1 MDNVS
6 DVLETHGDG
15 ASGSLPRS
23 LTPPDNPLEMREQSL
38 DRWYG
43 SPPRTALWPALRE
56 HTLISRIIVIMITA
70 IVSGYGIWHMLEVV
84 GQNNATGLQYLLV
97 GLFGLS
103 FVWIAMAAGVAV
115 LGFLAL
121 VLRVDWSRGVKLK
134 GELSS
139 RTAVIMP
146 IYNENVDCV
155 FANLTK
161 MAEEIAASGKSW
173 HFDFFILSDSTNL
186 SVARAEREA
195 ANRLR
200 QSMLGRVNVYYR
212 RRAENEGKKAGNVAD
227 FVSNWGGNYDFMLV
241 LDADSYM
248 TSDAMITLAES
259 MEADS
264 SAGLIQSVPRLVNR
278 NTLFARMQQFAT
290 GTYGPVVS
298 AGLAMFQGRE
308 GNYWG
313 HNAIIRV
320 KAFASSCGLPVLP
333 GKKPFGGHIMSH
345 DFVEAALLKRAG
357 WDVYMRPEITGSY
370 EETPPTL
377 SDHAARDRR
386 WAQGNLQHSMV
397 LPARGLHWMSRYHF
411 LTGIMSY
418 VASPLWLM
426 FLVIGILLA
435 WQASLYQPDY
445 FPYAHALFPTWP
457 KFDSQKAWTLL
468 GFSAI
473 VLLAPKVLAVT
484 YAMMNRQMRRGAG
497 GPIALLASFAMET
510 LISALLAP
518 ILMLLQT
525 SFIGQILF
533 AQDSGWNPQS
543 RDDGKVD
550 VADILKRYSFHTGF
564 GFAMAALTLWISPQL
579 FLWLL
584 PVWLGLALTIPIVWL
599 TSSRGIGRL
608 ARKGR
613 LFLIPE
619 ERTRRRRRK
628 RMMFGKA
635 MPQPAG

>member
-1 MDNVS
+1 M
-6 DVLETHGDG
+6 
-15 ASGSLPRS
+15 PRS
-23 LTPPDNPLEMREQSL
+23 LTPPDSPLEMRAQRF
-38 DRWYG
+38 DQWYG
-43 SPPRTALWPALRE
+43 SPPKTALRPALRE
-56 HTLISRIIVIMITA
+56 HTLISRIIVFMITA
-70 IVSGYGIWHMLEVV
+70 IVTGYGVWHMLEVV
-84 GQNNATGLQYLLV
+84 GQNDATALQYMLV

-103 FVWIAMAAGVAV
+103 FIWIAQALGVAV
-115 LGFLAL
+115 LGFLSL
-121 VLRVDWSRGVKLK
+121 VLRIDWTRGIKLK

-146 IYNENVDCV
+146 VYNEHVESV
-155 FANLTK
+155 FSNLTK

-173 HFDFFILSDSTNL
+173 HFDFFVLSDTTNL
-186 SVARAEREA
+186 SIVREEREA

-200 QSMLGRVNVYYR
+200 QKMLGRVNVYYR

-227 FVSNWGGNYDFMLV
+227 FVRNWGGNYDFMLV

-248 TSDAMITLAES
+248 TSEAIISLAES

-298 AGLAMFQGRE
+298 AGLAMLQGRE
-308 GNYWG
+308 GNFWG

-320 KAFASSCGLPVLP
+320 KAFASSCGLPELP

-345 DFVEAALLKRAG
+345 DFVEAALLVRAG

-377 SDHAARDRR
+377 TDHAARDRR
-386 WAQGNLQHSMV
+386 WAQGNLQHSKV

-411 LTGIMSY
+411 MTGIMSY
-418 VASPLWLM
+418 AASPLWLM
-426 FLVIGILLA
+426 FLVVGILLA

-445 FPYAHALFPTWP
+445 FPDAHALFPTWP
-457 KFDSQKAWTLL
+457 QFDAQKAWTLL
-468 GFSAI
+468 GFSAV

-484 YAMMNRQMRRGAG
+484 YALMNKRMRRGAG
-497 GPIALLASFAMET
+497 GPIALVVSFVLET
-510 LISALLAP
+510 LLSALLAP

-525 SFIGQILF
+525 GFIGQILF

-543 RDDGKVD
+543 RDDGKID
-550 VADILKRYSFHTGF
+550 VADVLKRYSFHTGF
-564 GFAMAALTLWISPQL
+564 GIVMAAITLWISPQL

-584 PVWLGLALTIPIVWL
+584 PVWLGLVLTIPIVLL
-599 TSSRGIGRL
+599 TSSKGAGKL
-608 ARKGR
+608 ARKLR
-613 LFLIPE
+613 IFLIPE
-619 ERTRRRRRK
+619 ERRGRK
-628 RMMFGKA
+628 RSRSLLGRTLA
-635 MPQPAG
+635 QPAS

>member
-1 MDNVS
+1 MN
-6 DVLETHGDG
+6 DVLETLGEG

-23 LTPPDNPLEMREQSL
+23 LTPPDNPLEMREQRL
-38 DRWYG
+38 DQWYG
-43 SPPRTALWPALRE
+43 SAPKTALRPSLRE
-56 HTLISRIIVIMITA
+56 HTLISRIIVLMITG
-70 IVSGYGIWHMLEVV
+70 IVTGYGVWHMLEVV
-84 GQNNATGLQYLLV
+84 GQNDATALQYGLV
-97 GLFGLS
+97 ALFGLS
-103 FVWIAMAAGVAV
+103 FVWIAMAMGVAV

-121 VLRVDWSRGVKLK
+121 VLRIDWSRGVKLK

-139 RTAVIMP
+139 RTAIIMP
-146 IYNENVDCV
+146 IYNEDVDSV
-155 FANLTK
+155 FANLAK

-173 HFDFFILSDSTNL
+173 HFDFFILSDTTNL
-186 SVARAEREA
+186 SIARAEREA
-195 ANRLR
+195 SNRLR
-200 QSMLGRVNVYYR
+200 QKMLGRVNVYYR

-227 FVSNWGGNYDFMLV
+227 FVRNWGGNYDFMLV

-248 TSDAMITLAES
+248 TSDAIITLAEA

-298 AGLAMFQGRE
+298 AGLAMLQGRE
-308 GNYWG
+308 GNFWG

-320 KAFASSCGLPVLP
+320 KAFASSCGLPVLS

-345 DFVEAALLKRAG
+345 DFVEAALLVRAG

-377 SDHAARDRR
+377 TDHAARDRR
-386 WAQGNLQHSMV
+386 WAQGNLQHSKV
-397 LPARGLHWMSRYHF
+397 LPARGLHWMNRYHF
-411 LTGIMSY
+411 MTGIMSY
-418 VASPLWLM
+418 AASPLWLM
-426 FLVIGILLA
+426 FLVVGILLA

-445 FPYAHALFPTWP
+445 FPDAHALFPTWP
-457 KFDSQKAWTLL
+457 QFDAQKAWTLL
-468 GFSAI
+468 GFSAV

-484 YAMMNRQMRRGAG
+484 YALMNRRMRRGAG
-497 GPIALLASFAMET
+497 GAIPLVLSFVLET
-510 LISALLAP
+510 FLSALLAP

-525 SFIGQILF
+525 GFIGQILF

-550 VADILKRYSFHTGF
+550 IADVLKRYSFHTVF
-564 GFAMAALTLWISPQL
+564 GLAMAALTLWISPKL

-584 PVWLGLALTIPIVWL
+584 PVWLGLVLTIPIVLL
-599 TSSRGIGRL
+599 TSSKIAGKI
-608 ARKGR
+608 ARKLR
-613 LFLIPE
+613 IFLIPE
-619 ERTRRRRRK
+619 ERRGRRRSRSLLGR
-628 RMMFGKA
+628 A
-635 MPQPAG
+635 LAQPAG

>member
-1 MDNVS
+1 MDSLN
-6 DVLETHGDG
+6 DVLETLGEG

-23 LTPPDNPLEMREQSL
+23 LTPPDSPLEMREQSF

-43 SPPRTALWPALRE
+43 SPPKTALRPSLRE
-56 HTLISRIIVIMITA
+56 HTLISRIIVFMITA
-70 IVSGYGIWHMLEVV
+70 IVTGYGVWHMLEVV
-84 GQNNATGLQYLLV
+84 GQNDATALQYLLV
-97 GLFGLS
+97 GLFGLT
-103 FVWIAMAAGVAV
+103 FLWIAMAMGVAI

-121 VLRVDWSRGVKLK
+121 VLRIDWARGIKLK
-134 GELSS
+134 GELST
-139 RTAVIMP
+139 RTAIIMP
-146 IYNENVDCV
+146 IYNEDVESV

-173 HFDFFILSDSTNL
+173 HFDFFILSDTTNL
-186 SVARAEREA
+186 SIARSEREA

-200 QSMLGRVNVYYR
+200 QKMLGRVNVYYR

-227 FVSNWGGNYDFMLV
+227 FVSTWGGNYDFMLV

-248 TSDAMITLAES
+248 TSEAMITLAEA

-298 AGLAMFQGRE
+298 AGLAMLQGRE

-320 KAFASSCGLPVLP
+320 KAFANSCGLPVLP

-345 DFVEAALLKRAG
+345 DFVEAALLVRAG

-377 SDHAARDRR
+377 TDHAARDRR
-386 WAQGNLQHSMV
+386 WAQGNLQHSKV

-411 LTGIMSY
+411 MTGIMSY
-418 VASPLWLM
+418 AASPLWLV
-426 FLVIGILLA
+426 FLVVGILLA
-435 WQASLYQPDY
+435 YQASLYQPDY
-445 FPYAHALFPTWP
+445 FPDAHALFPTWP
-457 KFDSQKAWTLL
+457 QFDAQKAWTLL
-468 GFSAI
+468 GFSAV

-484 YAMMNRQMRRGAG
+484 YAMMNKRMRRGAG
-497 GPIALLASFAMET
+497 GPIALVASFIMET
-510 LISALLAP
+510 LLSALLAP

-525 SFIGQILF
+525 TFIGQILF
-533 AQDSGWNPQS
+533 AQDAGWNPQS

-550 VADILKRYSFHTGF
+550 VADILKRYSYHTVF
-564 GFAMAALTLWISPQL
+564 GFVMAGLTLWISPQL

-584 PVWLGLALTIPIVWL
+584 PVWLGLVLTIPIVLL
-599 TSSRGIGRL
+599 TSSRGVGRF
-608 ARKGR
+608 ARKMR

-619 ERTRRRRRK
+619 ERRGRK
-628 RMMFGKA
+628 RSRALLGRA
-635 MPQPAG
+635 VPQPAS